1 MLSAGPA
8 PPPPPWRWRYHGC
21 IPLNDW
27 YHLLRK
33 AMEGQFAKKMRD
45 RSNDAF
51 VMRCLNNLRSMPT
64 VAAFECLAKITL
76 AVWTEMD
83 EGGFADYFR
92 RIYLTDPWKNWFL
105 GAMPLGCTSGQQSIE
120 AGHRGDKKILGH
132 AALKAAPE
140 VFLAESVPKI
150 LARAGITLD
159 EHPPELMTLAG
170 SGPARAMVIYQAQ
183 LLISAASNTPLFRLE
198 DDANGNAYWGVN
210 RGVDDTRK
218 MTKHR
223 AELYGSLYDDGT
235 LPLPARGQRCDQ
247 QYYESLDASIFS
259 AVVIVKAS
267 KVSSRHELRS
277 WAQQYGTLYGVGPCT
292 ASAEELSLKSYF
304 WASRLPAAGSRLQRP
319 ARGDPNRRRAGLGPE
334 GALVRLLG
342 PDRRKCLG
350 NVRGAVEGA
359 VLGADLAPRQAGT

>member
-159 EHPPELMTLAG
+159 EHPPELMTRCRRRWRTPGRAAG
-170 SGPARAMVIYQAQ
+170 ARQCGPGGTAAAVAARGRWSQPRRGTAGGAEETPCLARACRVA
-183 LLISAASNTPLFRLE
+183 P
-198 DDANGNAYWGVN
+198 G
-210 RGVDDTRK
+210 RGERK
-218 MTKHR
+218 R
-223 AELYGSLYDDGT
+223 SL
-235 LPLPARGQRCDQ
+235 
-247 QYYESLDASIFS
+247 
-259 AVVIVKAS
+259 
-267 KVSSRHELRS
+267 
-277 WAQQYGTLYGVGPCT
+277 
-292 ASAEELSLKSYF
+292 
-304 WASRLPAAGSRLQRP
+304 
-319 ARGDPNRRRAGLGPE
+319 N
-334 GALVRLLG
+334 
-342 PDRRKCLG
+342 
-350 NVRGAVEGA
+350 
-359 VLGADLAPRQAGT
+359 